1 MLSKT
6 SKMPCKSWSL
16 EAVTHCPASK
26 GKDGELVPACSG
38 CYAAGG
44 FYKMPAARNLRAHN
58 AADWKRAG
66 WVSDM
71 VAAIGSAPYFRWF
84 DSGDMYALKL
94 ARKIEQVIARTPDT
108 RHWLPTRMHKF
119 PKFGLVLA
127 DIQALPNA
135 TVRYSSDSVSG
146 EIIAGECTSTIIA
159 DGQNDTTA
167 TVCRAYERG
176 GKCGDC
182 RACWDRS
189 VQVIA
194 YVAHGRAMARVIASG

>member
-1 MLSKT
+1 
-6 SKMPCKSWSL
+6 
-16 EAVTHCPASK
+16 
-26 GKDGELVPACSG
+26 
-38 CYAAGG
+38 
-44 FYKMPAARNLRAHN
+44 MPAARDLRAHN
-58 AADWKRAG
+58 AADWKRAD

-84 DSGDMYALKL
+84 DSGDMYTIKL

-127 DIQALPNA
+127 DIEAHQNA
-135 TVRYSSDSVSG
+135 TVRYSSDSVNG
-146 EIIAGECTSTIIA
+146 ETIAGECTSTILPAA
-159 DGQNDTTA
+159 DSVTSA

-189 VQVIA
+189 VAVIA
-194 YVAHGRAMARVIASG
+194 YVAHGRAMAKVIATG

>member
-26 GKDGELVPACSG
+26 GNDGELVPACQG

-44 FYKMPAARNLRAHN
+44 FYKMPAAQKLRAHN
-58 AADWKRAG
+58 AADWKRKE
-66 WVSDM
+66 WVADM

-84 DSGDMYALKL
+84 DSGDMYAVKL

-119 PKFGLVLA
+119 AKFGMVLS
-127 DIQALPNA
+127 DIESLPNA
-135 TVRYSSDSVSG
+135 TVRYSSDSVNG
-146 EIIAGECTSTIIA
+146 ETIAGECTSTIIPA
-159 DGQNDTTA
+159 AGAPTSA
-167 TVCRAYERG
+167 TICRAYDRG

-189 VQVIA
+189 VPVIA